1 LNVYESL
8 KDKVKSVE
16 RRNTFVLGISRG
28 GVVTAEI
35 VAKKLSCAFDIIIPY
50 KLTDPHNKEHAIRAI
65 MEDGAVYVDQ
75 ELTIHLQ
82 YRQNTNIWKGRRSI
96 R

>member
-1 LNVYESL
+1 LISLTFSLNVVISSPSFLQKMDRHYCYLVISKKGLFLNVYESL

-35 VAKKLSCAFDIIIPY
+35 VAKKNYLV
-50 KLTDPHNKEHAIRAI
+50 H
-65 MEDGAVYVDQ
+65 
-75 ELTIHLQ
+75 
-82 YRQNTNIWKGRRSI
+82 SI
-96 R
+96 